1 MQRFRF
7 FFASLIAGGCLL
19 TKQKI
24 WAVFTQILVLVAGL
38 EPARYLYR
46 GILRHMRQ
54 KSTLT
59 KTNKNRA
66 FLAENPLKTPQN
78 Q

>member
-7 FFASLIAGGCLL
+7 FFASRIAGGCLL

-24 WAVFTQILVLVAGL
+24 WAFFTQILVLVAGL

-46 GILRHMRQ
+46 GILSPNTNQ
-54 KSTLT
+54 KAQYIVEIIET
-59 KTNKNRA
+59 KSLYIVL
-66 FLAENPLKTPQN
+66 F
-78 Q
+78 